1 MNINWEIT
9 RFEDL
14 SPERLYRCMQ
24 LRAEVFIVEQN
35 CPYLDPDGKDLKCF
49 HVMGFNQKK
58 EMIAYCRILPEDVS
72 YSEVSIGRVVTSEKA
87 RRTGAGKLLMERAL
101 EEIEL
106 LFGEVPVKIGAQAYL
121 KKFYEGFGFEV
132 ISEEYMEDGIPHIEM
147 IKKFD
152 QPK

>member
-1 MNINWEIT
+1 
-9 RFEDL
+9 
-14 SPERLYRCMQ
+14 
-24 LRAEVFIVEQN
+24 
-35 CPYLDPDGKDLKCF
+35 
-49 HVMGFNQKK
+49 
-58 EMIAYCRILPEDVS
+58 
-72 YSEVSIGRVVTSEKA
+72 
-87 RRTGAGKLLMERAL
+87 MERAL